1 MDAPDRQNHKSLT
14 MKKVIIYAVILA
26 LAIVGALMAH
36 KRIQNL
42 ERERD
47 KYQSNSIILMSEVD
61 RYRTKDSLNV
71 AQVQSLQLTIKEFER
86 FRAEDAALIKT
97 LRTKNRDLAAINK
110 AQSAT
115 IIEMSAIPRDTV
127 IVMPDSSQ
135 IPAIAVH
142 CGDAWYDFDGI
153 VTADAF
159 TGNLECRDSL
169 IIAETVKYKR
179 FLGFLWKTKQVKDRQ
194 IDCVPKSPHTT
205 IMGMEHIVIEK

>member
-1 MDAPDRQNHKSLT
+1 
-14 MKKVIIYAVILA
+14 MKKVIIYVVILA

-36 KRIQNL
+36 KRIQSL

-61 RYRTKDSLNV
+61 RYRTKDSLNAV
-71 AQVQSLQLTIKEFER
+71 QVQSLQLTIKEFER

-115 IIEMSAIPRDTV
+115 IIEMSAMPRDTV

-169 IIAETVKYKR
+169 MFVETVKYKR
-179 FLGFLWKTKQVKDRQ
+179 FLGFLWKTNQVKDRQ
-194 IDCVPKSPHTT
+194 IDCVSKNPHTS
-205 IMGMEHIVIEK
+205 ILSVEHIKIEQ